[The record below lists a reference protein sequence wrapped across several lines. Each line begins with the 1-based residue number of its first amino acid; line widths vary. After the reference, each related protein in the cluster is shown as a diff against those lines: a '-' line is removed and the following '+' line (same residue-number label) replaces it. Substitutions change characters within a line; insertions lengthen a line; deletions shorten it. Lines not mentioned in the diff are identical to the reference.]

1 MSSSSQQFRHIVR
14 VAGVDLEGKLDVV
27 HGLASIKGIGVNLA
41 AALVRRLGMD
51 PTRKIGELTDA
62 ELATLE
68 DAVLD
73 PSKYGVPSWMLNR
86 RKDYESGEDLHLVG
100 ADLIF
105 KVRQDIEREKK
116 IKSWRGIRHALG
128 LKVRGQRTATTGRF
142 GPTVGVKKSKAK
154 K

>member
-1 MSSSSQQFRHIVR
+1 MSSGSQHFRHIVR
-14 VAGVDLEGKLDVV
+14 IAGVDLEGKLDVV
-27 HGLASIKGIGVNLA
+27 HGLAGIKGIGVNLA
-41 AALVRRLGMD
+41 TVLVRKLGID
-51 PTRKIGELTDA
+51 PTRRIGELGDT
-62 ELATLE
+62 ELAALE
-68 DAVLD
+68 DAVAN

-86 RKDYESGEDLHLVG
+86 RKDYETGEDLHFIG

-142 GPTVGVKKSKAK
+142 GPTVGVKKGKAK